1 MRWIIAVLGLALA
14 GSVQAGFAPRYV
26 TDLPCGSDIRL
37 VQDYELQPHS
47 TEEFLAAYNKMPCNT
62 NVMIEALY
70 VYGGHEPPDTSSMFD
85 ARINPPANTLDT
97 TQQEY
102 YRNRKDIDHGIAY
115 SWDLLRSKKYDKAI
129 FVLEDLYATA
139 SSAPITP
146 PFEQRKDFQRHI
158 IAKQLAYAHELNGN
172 AKKALEWAQIHQSLA
187 PTRMGWLHVA
197 VLENKL
203 QYQNSQQPISSILNL
218 PFRKDGFLV
227 PRIDLNI
234 QGEPAS
240 LRQMIDTTAAFLYER
255 VELYPN
261 NDTATSSLL
270 FDLGH
275 LVALTGSYEDAQ
287 YVLNL
292 SKMYG
297 DTNANSAQTYF
308 QFKEIG
314 HHGVDW
320 LLFVVAG
327 VALLGAWMVFAWL
340 YGVCLRYRARQ
351 QGRKAIFGTLV
362 LGTLMGG
369 LGCGFLIGLAAWFL
383 SLSST
388 TGQAPSW
395 MEAIVFG
402 GIILGAVVGM
412 VVAWSRILRPE
423 INAIGVARHW
433 LQIGLGL
440 VWIVGWMCVSVL
452 SAVSSNPNQLM
463 FNEVLPIILML
474 PVVAGFVLW
483 VNRLRNPKIRP
494 DA

>member
-1 MRWIIAVLGLALA
+1 MRWIIAVLGLVLA

-26 TDLPCGSDIRL
+26 TDLPCGSDTRP
-37 VQDYELQPHS
+37 VEDYELQLHS
-47 TEEFLAAYNKMPCNT
+47 TEEFLAAHKKMPCNT

-85 ARINPPANTLDT
+85 ARINPHANTLNT

-102 YRNRKDIDHGIAY
+102 DRNRKDIDRGIAY

-129 FVLEDLYATA
+129 VVLEDLYATA

-146 PFEQRKDFQRHI
+146 PFEQRKDFQQHI

-172 AKKALEWAQIHQSLA
+172 AHKALEWAHIRQSLA
-187 PTRMGWLHVA
+187 PTRMGWLHIA
-197 VLENKL
+197 VLQNKV
-203 QYQNSQQPISSILNL
+203 QHNTTWMATHSVFNL
-218 PFRKDGFLV
+218 PFRTDGFFV

-234 QGEPAS
+234 QGEPAT
-240 LRQMIDTTAAFLYER
+240 LAQMIDTTAAFLYER
-255 VELYPN
+255 VELYPH
-261 NDTATSSLL
+261 NDTVTASLL

-292 SKMYG
+292 STMYG
-297 DTNANSAQTYF
+297 DTKASSAQTYF
-308 QFKEIG
+308 QFKEMA

-351 QGRKAIFGTLV
+351 NGRKAIVGTLV

-369 LGCGFLIGLAAWFL
+369 LGFGFLIGLAAWVL

-395 MEAIVFG
+395 MEIIVFG

-412 VVAWSRILRPE
+412 VVVWSRMLRPE
-423 INAIGVARHW
+423 IKAIGVARHW

-452 SAVSSNPNQLM
+452 SALSSNPNQLM

-483 VNRLRNPKIRP
+483 VKRLRNPKTP
-494 DA
+494 PEV